1 MLAQEL
7 HRDQFAPRTS
17 SSPHQR
23 PGGEAE
29 WLQGSCL
36 GCISSWERRKQ
47 QGLSR
52 GKGLDSPPQLCP
64 PGSGWEEGQPDRAG
78 GLWGQSVL
86 GLEERIG
93 IIGMEWELSGWNGN
107 YWDGMGVIGMEW
119 ELSGCP
125 LVHFRGSILLLSP
138 SRIPRNGLGA
148 V

>member
-17 SSPHQR
+17 SSPRQR

-36 GCISSWERRKQ
+36 ECISSWERRKQ
-47 QGLSR
+47 EGLSR

-64 PGSGWEEGQPDRAG
+64 PGSGWEEGQPDSAG

-86 GLEERIG
+86 GLEERMG
-93 IIGMEWELSGWNGN
+93 IVGMEWEL
-107 YWDGMGVIGMEW
+107 
-119 ELSGCP
+119 LGCP
-125 LVHFRGSILLLSP
+125 RLHFRGGGAWGSILLLSP
-138 SRIPRNGLGA
+138 SRIPRNGLEA